1 MSETQMLLDEL
12 EKVAPQS
19 VRQVIPKTVSL
30 GVLSEILRRL
40 VDEGLSIRDL
50 KSILEALSQAP
61 ATEKDPLALTEL
73 VRAHLRRAVTHQLT
87 QGQAR
92 LSIIMLDPSLE
103 EVIRTSIARTSAGAF
118 LALAPD
124 AARDIVKAIT
134 RALQQAQTK
143 GKTTVA
149 LITAP
154 DTRRFVRRLIETELP
169 HLKVVSPAELLPE
182 IALETL
188 ATATVANL

>member
-1 MSETQMLLDEL
+1 M
-12 EKVAPQS
+12 
-19 VRQVIPKTVSL
+19 SL

-61 ATEKDPLALTEL
+61 ASEKDPLALTEQ

-92 LSIIMLDPSLE
+92 LSVIMLDPSLE
-103 EVIRTSIARTSAGAF
+103 EVIRTSVTRTSAGAF

-143 GKTTVA
+143 GKTSVA
-149 LITAP
+149 LMTAP
-154 DTRRFVRRLIETELP
+154 DTRRFVRRLIETDLP
-169 HLKVVSPAELLPE
+169 QLKVVSPAELLPE